1 MRAVLDLG
9 TNSVRLLVAE
19 RTPGGPKPLVRESR
33 VTRLGAGVDQS
44 QMLDEAA
51 MARALEA
58 LADLTRQIPPGVPKL
73 AVATSALRDARNGPV
88 FARLIQ
94 ETLGLPVRILSGTEE
109 GELSF
114 AGAVYSLQSWDL
126 QGPITVADIGGGST
140 EIYTGTPE
148 GEFWGGGSA
157 QVGAVRLLERF
168 GNSARTMGEEIEK
181 VLAPL
186 AQKSLPYNPRHLVAV
201 GGTATSLAA
210 ILLHLAEYSDDAV
223 TGCSFSLEEV
233 RESAA
238 NLGRLS
244 LQERREIPSLQAG
257 REDLIMYGAALL
269 VKVVELL
276 GFSRFFVSAGDLLY
290 GALVQPSA
298 VFIDA
303 GV

>member
-126 QGPITVADIGGGST
+126 QGPITEPISVEAAPRSIPGPPRANFG
-140 EIYTGTPE
+140 
-148 GEFWGGGSA
+148 
-157 QVGAVRLLERF
+157 VGAVLRLEQYVCWNVLE
-168 GNSARTMGEEIEK
+168 T
-181 VLAPL
+181 
-186 AQKSLPYNPRHLVAV
+186 
-201 GGTATSLAA
+201 
-210 ILLHLAEYSDDAV
+210 LH
-223 TGCSFSLEEV
+223 GPW
-233 RESAA
+233 
-238 NLGRLS
+238 
-244 LQERREIPSLQAG
+244 ERR
-257 REDLIMYGAALL
+257 
-269 VKVVELL
+269 
-276 GFSRFFVSAGDLLY
+276 
-290 GALVQPSA
+290 
-298 VFIDA
+298 
-303 GV
+303 